1 MDGREAMAYYMQR
14 GMGGGGGGSGSG
26 TQAGGLHGP
35 ADMRLFG
42 GMSLPEGGSSVGH
55 GFSLSVDAS
64 MPPHGAG
71 ASPASGLPSG
81 ESVKKKRGRPRKY
94 GPDGSVSLALS
105 PSSPKTL
112 HSAVAGGSQKRG
124 RGRPPGSGKK
134 QLLASLGMFSLL
146 CVDGNIVS

>member
-1 MDGREAMAYYMQR
+1 MDDREAMAYYMQR
-14 GMGGGGGGSGSG
+14 GMGGGGGSGSG

-35 ADMRLFG
+35 AGMRPFG
-42 GMSLPEGGSSVGH
+42 GTSLPVGGSSVGH
-55 GFSLSVDAS
+55 GFSISMDAS

-71 ASPASGLPSG
+71 ASPASGLPSS

-105 PSSPKTL
+105 PSSPKTP
-112 HSAVAGGSQKRG
+112 HSSVASGSQKRG

-134 QLLASLGMFSLL
+134 QQLSSLGMFYLL
-146 CVDGNIVS
+146 CVLSNIVS